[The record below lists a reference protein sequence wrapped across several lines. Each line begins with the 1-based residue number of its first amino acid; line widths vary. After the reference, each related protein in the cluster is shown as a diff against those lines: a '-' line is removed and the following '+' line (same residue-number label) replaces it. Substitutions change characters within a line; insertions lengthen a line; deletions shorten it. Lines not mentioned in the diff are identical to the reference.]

1 MKVIIQL
8 TKEEYDEYLKIAK
21 ENEITSMSEVDT
33 LIKETVYDCIG
44 DYIYEADIDVKN
56 N

>member
-8 TKEEYDEYLKIAK
+8 TKEEYNEYLKIAK
-21 ENEITSMSEVDT
+21 ENEITSESEINT
-33 LIKETVYDCIG
+33 LIKETAYDCIG

>member
-21 ENEITSMSEVDT
+21 ENEITSMSEDDI
-33 LIKETVYDCIG
+33 LIKENVYDSIG